1 MESMYTLVGIGF
13 VILCVTILVAVAGIF
28 GYIVHITK
36 KKLEVAPAKVNS
48 KSNDTIE

>member
-1 MESMYTLVGIGF
+1 MENMYTLVGIGF
-13 VILCVTILVAVAGIF
+13 VVLCLTILVGIAGIF

-48 KSNDTIE
+48 KSKDLD